1 MAAMELSGPPRS
13 GVVAARAPG
22 ERDCDCLAAESISVS
37 ARLAAV
43 RNRKKQ
49 LLARV
54 RNRAL
59 LATRTKRVVQA
70 LCVLQGGNPEQAITY
85 ASVGSLC
92 DPAGSA
98 ELRTWLLSWVGSLTS
113 AEVALWSTP
122 SSGCVA
128 GRAVVSANKYLR
140 ELELHGWVTQQN
152 LHKGLAPT
160 DAILMRGLV
169 PGAAGAVEPA
179 AAVPTAAK
187 TTKHARQWLRR
198 WRRRWGVSLARMAV
212 RQWMP
217 DAVTQQ
223 KARWSEGHLGA
234 FLAALTS
241 QKVQPGFAGLQKTGP
256 AWRSHFG
263 DRGILVAP
271 KERPLYGRCFSTAAL
286 RWPTRSDHYMVVFF
300 LQFPV
305 FSEKKHAG
313 NCSVE
318 VEQCSSCECTS

>member
-59 LATRTKRVVQA
+59 LATRTKRVAQA

-92 DPAGSA
+92 DPAGSS

-122 SSGCVA
+122 S
-128 GRAVVSANKYLR
+128 L
-140 ELELHGWVTQQN
+140 
-152 LHKGLAPT
+152 
-160 DAILMRGLV
+160 
-169 PGAAGAVEPA
+169 
-179 AAVPTAAK
+179 
-187 TTKHARQWLRR
+187 
-198 WRRRWGVSLARMAV
+198 SLI
-212 RQWMP
+212 
-217 DAVTQQ
+217 
-223 KARWSEGHLGA
+223 H
-234 FLAALTS
+234 
-241 QKVQPGFAGLQKTGP
+241 
-256 AWRSHFG
+256 
-263 DRGILVAP
+263 I
-271 KERPLYGRCFSTAAL
+271 
-286 RWPTRSDHYMVVFF
+286 
-300 LQFPV
+300 
-305 FSEKKHAG
+305 
-313 NCSVE
+313 
-318 VEQCSSCECTS
+318 